1 MNIKEFIS
9 LIDEKYPLTELSSS
23 PYEKMKVS
31 GMSFNIS
38 SWKAEGLGHVSVMT
52 ATGFFGLMKMD
63 TLIIVPVERDYP
75 LLSYDRIKAMGNDT
89 LLFELYD
96 TLLSPFDGT
105 KLKRVKEKYSSLP
118 ERDPGKHWYDNL
130 RLDESVSK
138 KSRNTASGDLMAGEY
153 LSTFLSIEREKTS
166 DIEKKKEKSAYY
178 VDNLIKNGG
187 PSTDVFKK
195 KFGEEK
201 TADLFRRVL
210 FGTEE

>member
-1 MNIKEFIS
+1 MNAKEIIS
-9 LIDEKYPLTELSSS
+9 LIDKKYPLTENSAS

-31 GMSFNIS
+31 GMTFNIR

-63 TLIIVPVERDYP
+63 SLIIVPVERDYP

-105 KLKRVKEKYSSLP
+105 KLKRVKEKYSSLS
-118 ERDPGKHWYDNL
+118 ERDPGKHWYDGL

-138 KSRNTASGDLMAGEY
+138 KSRDTSTSDLMAEEY
-153 LSTFLSIEREKTS
+153 LSTFFSIEREKTS

-210 FGTEE
+210 FGTER